1 MQSLC
6 LEPLRTSAMASASV
20 SEPWPYFQNARGA
33 YNFAYIDFKMQTSD
47 ISSNTFDREPLA
59 GALLCLEA
67 FQRFCKLPHLASTD
81 DAKKK
86 SKVVMIIVISMMVFL
101 PDTVT
106 QYVESLEVR
115 VQHDRT

>member
-33 YNFAYIDFKMQTSD
+33 YNFAYIDFKMRTSD
-47 ISSNTFDREPLA
+47 INSNTFDREPLA

-81 DAKKK
+81 DPKKK
-86 SKVVMIIVISMMVFL
+86 EQSSDDHCHFDDGL
-101 PDTVT
+101 PTRHCNTVCR
-106 QYVESLEVR
+106 ESGG
-115 VQHDRT
+115 QGAT